1 MLAEDLDQRVVQL
14 HLLQLGD
21 EVLLVAAHFLLGIQA
36 FGHDPL
42 LPQAHESRFHGQR
55 QVGLSLL
62 QETARRGERVRV
74 AVLPGARRACWWKR
88 QGFLATL

>member
-21 EVLLVAAHFLLGIQA
+21 EVLLVAAHFLLGVQA

-42 LPQAHESRFHGQR
+42 LPQAHERRLHGQR

-62 QETARRGERVRV
+62 QETACRGEHVHIT
-74 AVLPGARRACWWKR
+74 VLTGARRACWWR
-88 QGFLATL
+88 